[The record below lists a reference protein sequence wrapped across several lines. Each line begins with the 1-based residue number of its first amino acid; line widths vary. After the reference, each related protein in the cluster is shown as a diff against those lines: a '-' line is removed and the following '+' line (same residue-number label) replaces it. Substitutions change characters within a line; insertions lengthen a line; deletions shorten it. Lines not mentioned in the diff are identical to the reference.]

1 MERKINDKIYGMTK
15 RIFIIYGHHNTK
27 DSFNASIRDTFINEA
42 KKIGHE
48 IDLIN
53 LHEEK
58 PLNFFDGSPPND
70 QVLNYRQR
78 LEKCDVMFMISPC
91 YNLRATAILEN
102 WIDLVLAPKWFFAFK
117 RVVGN
122 WGYPVA
128 GTMKNK
134 LAIMSMSYGGN
145 IFSIQTWFQN
155 MPFRRIKAGVLKLG
169 GMKIKYLRF
178 YEVLPGM
185 TEERFLK
192 HMDKVRKL
200 VRQL

>member
-1 MERKINDKIYGMTK
+1 MSK
-15 RIFIIYGHHNTK
+15 RIFVVYGHHNTK
-27 DSFNASIRDTFINEA
+27 ESFNASIRDAFIDEA
-42 KKIGHE
+42 KKNGHQ

-53 LHEEK
+53 LHDEK

-128 GTMKNK
+128 GAMKDK

-185 TEERFLK
+185 KEEKFTK
-192 HMDKVRKL
+192 HMEKVRKL
-200 VRQL
+200 ARQL

>member
-1 MERKINDKIYGMTK
+1 MSK
-15 RIFIIYGHHNTK
+15 RIFVVYGHHNVK
-27 DSFNASIRDTFINEA
+27 KSFNASIRDTFIDEA
-42 KKIGHE
+42 KKNGHE
-48 IDLIN
+48 VDLIN

-58 PLNFFDGSPPND
+58 PLNFFDGSPPNE
-70 QVLNYRQR
+70 QVLNYRTR
-78 LEKCDVMFMISPC
+78 LEKCDIMFMISPC

-117 RVVGN
+117 RVMGN

-128 GTMKNK
+128 GVMKNK

-145 IFSIQTWFQN
+145 FFSIQTWFQN

-185 TEERFLK
+185 RDTTFAK
-192 HMDKVRKL
+192 HMEKVRKL
-200 VRQL
+200 ARQI

>member
-1 MERKINDKIYGMTK
+1 MSK
-15 RIFIIYGHHNTK
+15 RIFIIYGHHNLKT
-27 DSFNASIRDTFINEA
+27 SFNAAIRDAFINEA
-42 KKIGHE
+42 KKKGHE

-58 PLNFFDGSPPND
+58 QLHFFDGTPPNE
-70 QVLNYRQR
+70 QVLDYRKR
-78 LEKCDVMFMISPC
+78 LEQSDVMFMISPC
-91 YNLRATAILEN
+91 YNLRASAILEN

-117 RVVGN
+117 KVVGN

-128 GTMKNK
+128 GLMKDK

-169 GMKIKYLRF
+169 GMKIKYARF

-185 TEERFLK
+185 REEKFAK
-192 HMDKVRKL
+192 DMEKVRKL
-200 VRQL
+200 ANEI

>member
-1 MERKINDKIYGMTK
+1 MSKK
-15 RIFIIYGHHNTK
+15 IFIVFGHHNIKT
-27 DSFNASIRDTFINEA
+27 SFNSSIRDTFINEA
-42 KKIGHE
+42 QKCGHE

-58 PLNFFDGSPPND
+58 QLNFFDGSPPD
-70 QVLNYRQR
+70 AQVLDYRKR
-78 LEKCDVMFMISPC
+78 LERSDVMFLISPC
-91 YNLRATAILEN
+91 YNLRASAILEN

-128 GTMKNK
+128 GVMKNK

-169 GMKIKYLRF
+169 GMKI
-178 YEVLPGM
+178 E
-185 TEERFLK
+185 
-192 HMDKVRKL
+192 
-200 VRQL
+200 

>member
-1 MERKINDKIYGMTK
+1 MSK
-15 RIFIIYGHHNTK
+15 RIFVVYGHHNVK
-27 DSFNASIRDTFINEA
+27 KSFNASIRDTFIDEA
-42 KKIGHE
+42 KKNGHE
-48 IDLIN
+48 VDLIN

-58 PLNFFDGSPPND
+58 PLNFFDGSPPNE
-70 QVLNYRQR
+70 QVLNYRTR
-78 LEKCDVMFMISPC
+78 LEKCDIMFMISPC

-128 GTMKNK
+128 GVMKNK
-134 LAIMSMSYGGN
+134 IAIMSMSYGGN
-145 IFSIQTWFQN
+145 FFSIQTWFQN

-185 TEERFLK
+185 KDATFAK
-192 HMDKVRKL
+192 HMEKVRKL
-200 VRQL
+200 ARQL

>member
-1 MERKINDKIYGMTK
+1 MSK
-15 RIFIIYGHHNTK
+15 RIFIVFGHHNTK
-27 DSFNASIRDTFINEA
+27 TSFNAAIRDTFMDEA
-42 KKIGHE
+42 KKNGHE

-53 LHEEK
+53 LHEEN
-58 PLNFFDGSPPND
+58 PLHFFNSTPPND
-70 QVLNYRQR
+70 QVLNYRSR

-91 YNLRATAILEN
+91 YNLRASAILEN

-122 WGYPVA
+122 WGYPVGGA
-128 GTMKNK
+128 MKNK
-134 LAIMSMSYGGN
+134 LAIMSMTYGGN

-169 GMKIKYLRF
+169 GMKILYSRM

-185 TEERFLK
+185 TQEKFEK
-192 HMDKVRKL
+192 HMENVRKL
-200 VRQL
+200 AREL

>member
-1 MERKINDKIYGMTK
+1 MSK
-15 RIFIIYGHHNTK
+15 RIFVVYGHHNVK
-27 DSFNASIRDTFINEA
+27 KSFNASIRDTFIDEA
-42 KKIGHE
+42 EKNGHE
-48 IDLIN
+48 VDLIN
-53 LHEEK
+53 LHDEK
-58 PLNFFDGSPPND
+58 PLNFFDGSPPNE
-70 QVLNYRQR
+70 QVLNYRTR
-78 LEKCDVMFMISPC
+78 LEKCDIMFMISPC

-128 GTMKNK
+128 GVMKNK

-145 IFSIQTWFQN
+145 FFSIQTWFQN

-185 TEERFLK
+185 RDATFNK
-192 HMDKVRKL
+192 HMEKVRKL
-200 VRQL
+200 ARQL

>member
-1 MERKINDKIYGMTK
+1 MT
-15 RIFIIYGHHNTK
+15 RIFVVYGHHNTK
-27 DSFNASIRDTFINEA
+27 KSFNASIRDTFIDEA
-42 KKIGHE
+42 NKLGHE

-53 LHEEK
+53 LHDEK
-58 PLNFFDGSPPND
+58 QLPFFDGTPPSD

-78 LEKCDVMFMISPC
+78 LEKCDVMFLISPC
-91 YNLRATAILEN
+91 YNLRASAILEN
-102 WIDLVLAPKWFFAFK
+102 WIDLVLAPKWFFSFK

-128 GTMKNK
+128 GAMKNK

-169 GMKIKYLRF
+169 GMRIKYARF

-185 TEERFLK
+185 KMEKFNKDMEK
-192 HMDKVRKL
+192 IRKL

>member
-1 MERKINDKIYGMTK
+1 MSKKI
-15 RIFIIYGHHNTK
+15 FVVYGHHNTK
-27 DSFNASIRDTFINEA
+27 TSFNSSIRDTFISEA
-42 KKIGHE
+42 QKCGHE

-58 PLNFFDGSPPND
+58 QLNFFDGTAPND
-70 QVLNYRQR
+70 QVLDYRRR
-78 LEKCDVMFMISPC
+78 LEECDIMFLISPC
-91 YNLRATAILEN
+91 YNLRATAIMEN

-128 GTMKNK
+128 GAMKGK
-134 LAIMSMSYGGN
+134 TAIMSMTYGGN

-169 GMKIKYLRF
+169 GMKIEYARF

-185 TEERFLK
+185 KDEKFKKDMENI
-192 HMDKVRKL
+192 RKL
-200 VRQL
+200 VRKL

>member
-1 MERKINDKIYGMTK
+1 MSK
-15 RIFIIYGHHNTK
+15 RIFVVYGHHNVK
-27 DSFNASIRDTFINEA
+27 KSFNASIRDTFIDEA
-42 KKIGHE
+42 KKNGHE
-48 IDLIN
+48 VDLIN

-58 PLNFFDGSPPND
+58 PLNFFDGSPPNE
-70 QVLNYRQR
+70 QVLNYRTR
-78 LEKCDVMFMISPC
+78 LEKCDIMFMISPC

-128 GTMKNK
+128 GVMKNK

-145 IFSIQTWFQN
+145 FFSIQTWFQN

-185 TEERFLK
+185 KDTTFAK
-192 HMDKVRKL
+192 HMEKVRKL
-200 VRQL
+200 ARQL

>member
-1 MERKINDKIYGMTK
+1 MSK
-15 RIFIIYGHHNTK
+15 RIFVVYGHHNVK
-27 DSFNASIRDTFINEA
+27 KSFNASIRDTFIDEA
-42 KKIGHE
+42 KKNGHE
-48 IDLIN
+48 VDLIN

-58 PLNFFDGSPPND
+58 PLNFFDGSPPNE
-70 QVLNYRQR
+70 QVLNYRTR
-78 LEKCDVMFMISPC
+78 LEKCDIMFMISPC

-117 RVVGN
+117 KVVGN

-128 GTMKNK
+128 GVMKNK

-145 IFSIQTWFQN
+145 FFSIQTWFQN

-185 TEERFLK
+185 RDTTFAK
-192 HMDKVRKL
+192 HMEKVRKL
-200 VRQL
+200 ARQL